1 MKITVKMKDDT
12 IVICKKCHWS
22 GAIEDGHW
30 MQETEF
36 GYCPKCGS
44 SEFEDLETW
53 EQVEYNCGGVYDR
66 EAEVELFG
74 KTFNYTGWKARL
86 IIYVLNQAILAGCFF
101 LSALLVIPWIIG
113 IVKIIKWIF

>member
-12 IVICKKCHWS
+12 IVICSKCHWS

-44 SEFEDLETW
+44 SEFDDLETW
-53 EQVEYNCGGVYDR
+53 EQVKYDDQVHQHPSLAWAY
-66 EAEVELFG
+66 EW
-74 KTFNYTGWKARL
+74 TGWKARAFVYL
-86 IIYVLNQAILAGCFF
+86 LMVFVLLFGLVPWVWGWCSFF
-101 LSALLVIPWIIG
+101 
-113 IVKIIKWIF
+113 KWVF